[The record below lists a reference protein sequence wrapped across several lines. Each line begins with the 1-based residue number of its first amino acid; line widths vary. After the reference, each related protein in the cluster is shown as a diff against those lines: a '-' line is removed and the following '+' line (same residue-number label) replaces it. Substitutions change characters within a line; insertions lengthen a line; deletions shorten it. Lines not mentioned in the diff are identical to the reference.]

1 MQHVTFITPH
11 AIALEDAR
19 GPLSID
25 LASTVEYPLRPGAV
39 GAMRGLLIAAFV
51 AAPCWVAIYL
61 LVRSI
66 VY

>member
-1 MQHVTFITPH
+1 MQHVSFITPH

-25 LASTVEYPLRPGAV
+25 LVSTVEDPLRPGAM
-39 GAMRGLLIAAFV
+39 GAMRGLLIAAAV

-61 LVRSI
+61 VIRSI